1 MMDEDTERA
10 TASQAADELINI
22 NDIKASFVVFREHEN
37 DVAISARSYGKMNVQ
52 VVLEKLGGGGSLTMA
67 GAQFQ
72 DADVGEVAARLRAA
86 IEEYLAGDQE
96 DGENSSNA
104 PSA

>member
-1 MMDEDTERA
+1 MSVFDEDTERA

-22 NDIKASFVVFREHEN
+22 SDIKASFVVVREHGH
-37 DVAISARSYGKMNVQ
+37 DVAISGRSYGKMNVQ

-72 DADVGEVAARLRAA
+72 DADVHEVAERLRAA
-86 IEEYLAGDQE
+86 IEEYLAASQNE
-96 DGENSSNA
+96 AENV
-104 PSA
+104 PV